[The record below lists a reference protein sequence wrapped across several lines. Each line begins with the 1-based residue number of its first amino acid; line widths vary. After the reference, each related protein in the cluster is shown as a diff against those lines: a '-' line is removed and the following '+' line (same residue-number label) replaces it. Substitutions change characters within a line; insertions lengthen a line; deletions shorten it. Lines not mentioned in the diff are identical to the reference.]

1 MLIKNIK
8 ILFLLVA
15 ISIFNSGCSS
25 VKEAFDP
32 QRKNGSE
39 EFLVEKKAPLSM
51 PPNFNELPVPQVEIL
66 KDTQDESDIESLL
79 AGDDEKISQKD
90 IVDNSENEIEK
101 SILEKIKNN

>member
-32 QRKNGSE
+32 QRKMGLRNSW
-39 EFLVEKKAPLSM
+39 LKKAPLSM
-51 PPNFNELPVPQVEIL
+51 PPNFNELPVPKGEIL
-66 KDTQDESDIESLL
+66 KNTQDESDIESLL
-79 AGDDEKISQKD
+79 TGDDEGTSQKNIDD
-90 IVDNSENEIEK
+90 ISENGIEK
-101 SILEKIKNN
+101 SILDKIKNN